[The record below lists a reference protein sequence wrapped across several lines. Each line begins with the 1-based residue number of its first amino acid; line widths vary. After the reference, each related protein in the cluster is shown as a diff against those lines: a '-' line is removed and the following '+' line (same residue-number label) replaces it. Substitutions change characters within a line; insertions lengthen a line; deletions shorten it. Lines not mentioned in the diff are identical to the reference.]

1 MDLAGLKRLL
11 VNAFN
16 AAELRQFVRL
26 GPDGERVEAALPTV
40 ASRDALAYEAA
51 LAWSRHGL
59 LELLRDH
66 LLAERPHRKA
76 EVLAL
81 WGEHE
86 VVEPTGPRPD
96 GIHVAIE
103 LTPTPSFLNPDE
115 THHLCDHLR
124 RLANETAPG
133 ANVDIHVVEME
144 EQIGCVKVTVDV
156 TVWGDFED
164 EGVAEVQ
171 LNKFHDRPWAIP
183 SAMTVSFDHDDQRL
197 VFTAYAVVSAGHLS
211 S

>member
-1 MDLAGLKRLL
+1 MDLTGLKRLL

-40 ASRDALAYEAA
+40 GSRDDLAYEAA

-66 LLAERPHRKA
+66 LLTERPHRKA

-86 VVEPTGPRPD
+86 VIEPTGPRPD
-96 GIHVAIE
+96 GIHVTIE
-103 LTPTPSFLNPDE
+103 LTPTPSILKPDE
-115 THHLCDHLR
+115 IRHLCEHVR
-124 RLANETAPG
+124 RLAEETAPG
-133 ANVDIHVVEME
+133 ANVDIRMVELE
-144 EQIGCVKVTVDV
+144 EQIGGVLTTVEV
-156 TVWGDFED
+156 AIFGDFKD
-164 EGVAEVQ
+164 IMVCRTQ
-171 LNKFHDRPWAIP
+171 IDRFHDKPWASPTASTI
-183 SAMTVSFDHDDQRL
+183 SIEHDDQLLR
-197 VFTAYAVVSAGHLS
+197 FTAWAVVSARHLS